1 MKEEIANF
9 GLFQVLASYITLY
22 HHKYF
27 KLYWDTYNEIF
38 PNFWPL
44 RHSGDAD
51 FIRFRRLAKR
61 TILTSLIMAIAITL
75 EVTAALP
82 WYGNEYDVHLP
93 VKIAVDYLT
102 NWKLDFHLVLFFLF
116 STTMD

>member
-22 HHKYF
+22 HRKYF
-27 KLYWDTYNEIF
+27 KLYWDTYNEIL
-38 PNFWPL
+38 PNLWPL
-44 RHSGDAD
+44 RHAGDAD

-61 TILTSLIMAIAITL
+61 TIVISLIMAIAKVV